1 VNQVRELVIILD
13 TVLEQWRY
21 GIKYSECKDLVSQAQ
36 VLIHEAMKNR
46 YYKNEV
52 EDNEHF

>member
-1 VNQVRELVIILD
+1 MNQVKELVIILD

-36 VLIHEAMKNR
+36 VLIHEAMKNK